1 MHSNYLSALRAVMSG
16 VSRRQAAKA
25 HGISRDTIAI
35 LVRYA
40 ESKGWTDPDAL
51 EKITPQDL
59 EPAMARRPGVGA
71 NRDQG
76 YVMPDYEWV
85 HQELGKAHVTLVMLW
100 EEYVEDC
107 IANNK
112 QYYGETQFRRYYH
125 QYAKKK
131 KATIRLDHKPG
142 LAMQVDWAGS
152 KIGYYDEE
160 FGELR
165 EASLFVAVLPCS
177 QLIYADAFR
186 DEKLPSWIKG
196 HIEAFSYFS
205 GVPKTIIPDNLK
217 TGVTKAQFYE
227 PGINRSYQELASY
240 YGTVILPTR
249 VQKPKDKGAVEN
261 SVKIASRR
269 ILGKLR
275 NKEFH
280 SLYELRASVSECLEA
295 INRAPLTGR
304 SMSRWDAFLEEEKDY
319 LLTLPKAPFELS
331 EWKKAKVQPDCHIAF
346 QGHFYSVP
354 FEHLGEEVEVRAT
367 MSTVEIFYHHQ
378 RVASHVRL
386 HGDKKRHQT
395 VVDHMP
401 PNKLFF
407 VNWDAERFIHWG
419 RQTGPACA
427 KIIEQ
432 ILGRAVIEQHAYRAC
447 FGVLS
452 LKDKYGEKRLERA
465 CQILLSRSKAPSY
478 SQVKRIL
485 EKGEDLK
492 GEENKESAEHRPHG
506 FRRGSEYYG
515 GAAKR
520 EGE

>member
-1 MHSNYLSALRAVMSG
+1 
-16 VSRRQAAKA
+16 
-25 HGISRDTIAI
+25 
-35 LVRYA
+35 
-40 ESKGWTDPDAL
+40 
-51 EKITPQDL
+51 
-59 EPAMARRPGVGA
+59 
-71 NRDQG
+71 
-76 YVMPDYEWV
+76 
-85 HQELGKAHVTLVMLW
+85 
-100 EEYVEDC
+100 
-107 IANNK
+107 
-112 QYYGETQFRRYYH
+112 
-125 QYAKKK
+125 
-131 KATIRLDHKPG
+131 
-142 LAMQVDWAGS
+142 
-152 KIGYYDEE
+152 
-160 FGELR
+160 
-165 EASLFVAVLPCS
+165 
-177 QLIYADAFR
+177 
-186 DEKLPSWIKG
+186 
-196 HIEAFSYFS
+196 
-205 GVPKTIIPDNLK
+205 
-217 TGVTKAQFYE
+217 
-227 PGINRSYQELASY
+227 
-240 YGTVILPTR
+240 
-249 VQKPKDKGAVEN
+249 
-261 SVKIASRR
+261 
-269 ILGKLR
+269 
-275 NKEFH
+275 
-280 SLYELRASVSECLEA
+280 
-295 INRAPLTGR
+295 
-304 SMSRWDAFLEEEKDY
+304 MSRWDAFLEEEKDY

-395 VVDHMP
+395 VVDHLP

-506 FRRGSEYYG
+506 FRRGSAYYG